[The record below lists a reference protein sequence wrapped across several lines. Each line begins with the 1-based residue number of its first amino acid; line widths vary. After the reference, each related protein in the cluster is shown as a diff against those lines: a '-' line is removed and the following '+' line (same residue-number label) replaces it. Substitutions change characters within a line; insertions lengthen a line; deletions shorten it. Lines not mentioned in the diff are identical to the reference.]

1 MIKRNWLWLVL
12 TAFTHLALF
21 LIYTV
26 DMEQAVKTAAL
37 LGTVYLL
44 LTLVPNNV
52 VIWVPTQYTKLI
64 AFLRKL
70 IIFRRDFGITSGLVF
85 ALHASFALASYAG
98 WDFSFILTKPII
110 FGEIALVVF
119 VLLLVTSSAL
129 SMRLL
134 KEKWKLLHSLVWVAV
149 PFVLLHSMVAE
160 LFYRNEYST
169 IGILGFGGLIL
180 SVLAEA
186 VLFFRNPQRQVAHKW
201 RHLRLIILGS
211 VLALALFLLYPTK

>member
-52 VIWVPTQYTKLI
+52 VIWVPTQYTRLI

-70 IIFRRDFGITSGLVF
+70 IILRRDFGITSGLVF

-134 KEKWKLLHSLVWVAV
+134 KEKWKLLHSLVWMAV